1 MHTHV
6 NAYIQHDIF
15 SNKFYHQ
22 HNESTICD
30 SVSSN
35 ESTKTANIS
44 KITRRR
50 MCIGWQNYLILLK
63 MFNL

>member
-22 HNESTICD
+22 HNESTIC
-30 SVSSN
+30 VFQR
-35 ESTKTANIS
+35 KH
-44 KITRRR
+44 
-50 MCIGWQNYLILLK
+50 QNAR
-63 MFNL
+63 